1 MVSATARFALLPV
14 ALLLVAA
21 PAAVNAQSLVAS
33 STSVALC
40 TQAANIQITSSTGAQ
55 IAFSVAT
62 SFPSGPTTVQNWFT
76 ATVNQNTT
84 SGTSP
89 ATLTLFNH
97 TSSGNSQSGT
107 VTLTDTANASDTV
120 TISVSYTPG
129 CGGTTGNANLSSS
142 SNNVSMGPVVAFGG
156 VAQSQVTISSSSA
169 ATITGT
175 VTTSTTNGI
184 AWLSVNTNSISVNS
198 TLSAVLTI
206 TASAASLSNGIY
218 TGSVTIAPSN
228 GGASLTI
235 GITFTVGPATLS
247 ANLSSVSLTYP
258 NGAQTVCVSSS
269 SGTASSYTV
278 HANNWLLVNGSGR
291 ITQPI
296 NSCFAISLSS
306 TASTVANGTEATLNV
321 VGNDSSST
329 SVFVTPINNTSGTG
343 VTISPSSVTFSAPAG
358 TFAQQSYAV
367 TLTTSYSSVN
377 VEVNY
382 RH

>member
-1 MVSATARFALLPV
+1 MSF
-14 ALLLVAA
+14 LVM
-21 PAAVNAQSLVAS
+21 
-33 STSVALC
+33 
-40 TQAANIQITSSTGAQ
+40 
-55 IAFSVAT
+55 
-62 SFPSGPTTVQNWFT
+62 
-76 ATVNQNTT
+76 
-84 SGTSP
+84 SP
-89 ATLTLFNH
+89 
-97 TSSGNSQSGT
+97 T
-107 VTLTDTANASDTV
+107 VTL
-120 TISVSYTPG
+120 I
-129 CGGTTGNANLSSS
+129 GGG
-142 SNNVSMGPVVAFGG
+142 F
-156 VAQSQVTISSSSA
+156 
-169 ATITGT
+169 
-175 VTTSTTNGI
+175 
-184 AWLSVNTNSISVNS
+184 
-198 TLSAVLTI
+198 TLA
-206 TASAASLSNGIY
+206 GRF
-218 TGSVTIAPSN
+218 APSVKFGTFVAAVVGTPTDSN
-228 GGASLTI
+228 LVVTVPAMPPGLVT
-235 GITFTVGPATLS
+235 ITFTVGPATFS
-247 ANLSSVSLTYP
+247 ANPSSVSLTYP